1 MIQAEV
7 KTTHLKELSKMHC
20 VFSNR
25 NIPNKEKKQETRKE
39 MCKIRFRTVFG
50 CFPVSFLVR
59 KFSTGL
65 ENST

>member
-7 KTTHLKELSKMHC
+7 KTTHLKELSKMHG

-39 MCKIRFRTVFG
+39 MRKIRFRTVFG